1 MSKGDQ
7 SDSQRPESLWLATTP
22 ETDYGTIED
31 GLVVDVAVVGG
42 GITGLSTAI
51 NLTEAGKRV
60 AVIEADHIVASTTG
74 HTTAKLT
81 SQHGLIYDTLISE
94 FGKEKAQ
101 QYADA
106 NEAAIDEVQRRVEE
120 HGIDCQFERTQA
132 YTYAASTDDAE
143 TIHKEV
149 RAAQRLGLPATF
161 TDMPPLPI
169 DTDAAVRF
177 DDQAQFHPRKYLL
190 ALAELI
196 DANGSYVFEK
206 TRAMDIEAGSP
217 SIVETEHGDIIADDI
232 VVATHFPFFD
242 RAGYFSRMHPKRAYL
257 LAVRLNEETPK
268 GMFYS
273 TASPPNTIRTY
284 TMEGNG
290 ATEELLIIGGQSHKP
305 GTEGPPTSERYR
317 RCEAFARRHFNV
329 ESVEYRWST
338 MDYSPV
344 DQVPFVGKIDPLA
357 DNIYVGTGFN
367 SWGMSGGVAA
377 GLILSDLILSGS
389 NQWTEVFDPQRF
401 TPQPSAKKF
410 VTENAVVGGNFV
422 GDWTKALLSSDEVPT
437 ASDSAAVTRHDGQ
450 PMGIYRDE
458 DGTVHAV
465 SAVCPHMKCLVRWND
480 AERSWDC
487 PCHGSRFTYKGDI
500 LSGPALESLPYQE
513 L

>member
-232 VVATHFPFFD
+232 VVATHFPFST
-242 RAGYFSRMHPKRAYL
+242 G
-257 LAVRLNEETPK
+257 LATSLGCIPSERICSLSDSTRRRQRRC
-268 GMFYS
+268 S
-273 TASPPNTIRTY
+273 TALLHRRIRFEPIQWRATGLLRNFSLLVDRVINRGLRALPPRNDTDD
-284 TMEGNG
+284 
-290 ATEELLIIGGQSHKP
+290 
-305 GTEGPPTSERYR
+305 
-317 RCEAFARRHFNV
+317 ARHL
-329 ESVEYRWST
+329 
-338 MDYSPV
+338 P
-344 DQVPFVGKIDPLA
+344 A
-357 DNIYVGTGFN
+357 DI
-367 SWGMSGGVAA
+367 SMS
-377 GLILSDLILSGS
+377 
-389 NQWTEVFDPQRF
+389 N
-401 TPQPSAKKF
+401 
-410 VTENAVVGGNFV
+410 
-422 GDWTKALLSSDEVPT
+422 LSST
-437 ASDSAAVTRHDGQ
+437 GGR
-450 PMGIYRDE
+450 
-458 DGTVHAV
+458 
-465 SAVCPHMKCLVRWND
+465 RWITHPSIKFP
-480 AERSWDC
+480 SWA
-487 PCHGSRFTYKGDI
+487 R
-500 LSGPALESLPYQE
+500 
-513 L
+513 